1 MVNLWHQTSNTI
13 VRSSM
18 ASTLCLPHLRQTS
31 LLWWLMDDNGM
42 FMDLVL
48 ATIGDF
54 GLCFKILS
62 HVFVLQLI
70 YHYMNKMR
78 RIKKRSPVSW
88 GWFTISVMS
97 HCEVTVGRCWS
108 AISAMLV
115 VSLCSRGVFCHL
127 IHMAQDAQGWS
138 LFSGF
143 YGAICVGSHQRENCR
158 FWSGEV
164 ADPDWLWHLWEHH
177 LFQLTNLL
185 ITDAQVATT
194 RHHEDQQKRL
204 NHGLRSPPCWNEKK
218 LACSEFSFQFH
229 PEPLGHEVT

>member
-54 GLCFKILS
+54 GLCFKVLS

-78 RIKKRSPVSW
+78 GIKKRSPVSW

-143 YGAICVGSHQRENCR
+143 YCMGPYVWAPTTKRIVGFGLGR
-158 FWSGEV
+158 
-164 ADPDWLWHLWEHH
+164 
-177 LFQLTNLL
+177 LL
-185 ITDAQVATT
+185 ILIGFGTFGSTI
-194 RHHEDQQKRL
+194 
-204 NHGLRSPPCWNEKK
+204 
-218 LACSEFSFQFH
+218 SFN
-229 PEPLGHEVT
+229 